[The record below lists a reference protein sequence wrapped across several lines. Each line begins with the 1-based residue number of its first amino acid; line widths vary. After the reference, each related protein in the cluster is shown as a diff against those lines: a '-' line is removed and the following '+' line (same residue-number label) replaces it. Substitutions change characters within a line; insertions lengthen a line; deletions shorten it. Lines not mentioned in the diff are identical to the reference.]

1 MIYNDGK
8 AGFLTV
14 IIGPMFS
21 EKSGELIKQCLL
33 SQNYQN
39 KTVRIYKPVIDDRYG
54 EDEVVSRIGLRMP
67 AHNISQEITPE
78 LIRTILADCETAD
91 LVAFDE
97 AQFFSEGLLELTLG
111 LLDRKKQVMIA
122 GLNLDYLGRPFGC
135 IGQLLLHADEVIV
148 KKAYCKC
155 CGRPAMYTQ
164 RVIDGQPVTA
174 RNLDS
179 KLVLIGDQESYEARC
194 RLCFVK
200 DRGGI
205 PMPGICRIPPE
216 ERWERCRELLL
227 LADPDP
233 LIPARL

>member
-1 MIYNDGK
+1 
-8 AGFLTV
+8 
-14 IIGPMFS
+14 
-21 EKSGELIKQCLL
+21 
-33 SQNYQN
+33 
-39 KTVRIYKPVIDDRYG
+39 
-54 EDEVVSRIGLRMP
+54 MP
-67 AHNISQEITPE
+67 AHNISQEITQE

-179 KLVLIGDQESYEARC
+179 ELVLIGDQESYEARC
-194 RLCFVK
+194 PSVLCEGSRR
-200 DRGGI
+200 DTHARDLPDSAGGAVGTL
-205 PMPGICRIPPE
+205 PGAAASGRPGPTDGG
-216 ERWERCRELLL
+216 
-227 LADPDP
+227 A
-233 LIPARL
+233 IPARL